1 LSKVHPLDSDSITE
15 YVSHSWFKYDDE
27 SKGLHP
33 SEGQTNINYTG
44 PKPPYEFLEV
54 EGKYSWLKAP
64 RYEDKAMEV
73 GPLARMLIAYA
84 SGHERVKFWVDAV
97 LTKLNAPATVL
108 FSTLG
113 RVAARCVETIVLAE
127 QLAPWTNELA
137 ANIGKGDLRI
147 HENDHWAPATW
158 PAESMGWGWT
168 EAPRG
173 ALGHWI
179 HIKDGKIANYQ
190 AIVPST
196 WNGSPRDAHGLPG
209 AYEAALVGTPV
220 ADPNQPVEILR
231 TIHSFDP
238 CMACAVHVLD
248 PEGNEITRV
257 IVAD

>member
-1 LSKVHPLDSDSITE
+1 
-15 YVSHSWFKYDDE
+15 
-27 SKGLHP
+27 
-33 SEGQTNINYTG
+33 
-44 PKPPYEFLEV
+44 
-54 EGKYSWLKAP
+54 
-64 RYEDKAMEV
+64 MEV

-97 LTKLNAPATVL
+97 LKALDAPATVL

-113 RVAARCVETIVLAE
+113 RVAARCVETVVLAE
-127 QLAPWTNELA
+127 QLAPWVNELA
-137 ANIGKGDLRI
+137 AHIATGDLRI
-147 HENDHWAPATW
+147 HENDHWDPSTW
-158 PAESMGWGWT
+158 PAEAMGWGWT

-196 WNGSPRDAHGLPG
+196 WNGSPRDANGVPG

-248 PEGNEITRV
+248 PQGNEITRV
-257 IVAD
+257 IVSD